1 MNGFQIISM
10 SMADGETGK
19 QLWESKDWLASSQIE
34 PADIGIKEAHLPSA
48 IFACKSVSRCLEF
61 FSETML
67 QNLQLH
73 QRVFLGDLCVEE
85 WHFEFGFVIPG
96 STNTWNMVTEA
107 ASARRYA
114 ANRIN

>member
-1 MNGFQIISM
+1 M

-34 PADIGIKEAHLPSA
+34 PADIGIKE
-48 IFACKSVSRCLEF
+48 
-61 FSETML
+61 
-67 QNLQLH
+67 
-73 QRVFLGDLCVEE
+73 E

-107 ASARRYA
+107 ASPEDMLPIELISGSLITDTQLMDGDKVLHHSKLRLFYV
-114 ANRIN
+114 

>member
-1 MNGFQIISM
+1 
-10 SMADGETGK
+10 
-19 QLWESKDWLASSQIE
+19 
-34 PADIGIKEAHLPSA
+34 
-48 IFACKSVSRCLEF
+48 
-61 FSETML
+61 ML

-107 ASARRYA
+107 ASPEDMLPIELISGSLITDTQLMDGDKVLHHSKLRLFYV
-114 ANRIN
+114 